1 MKVRAM
7 VGVLVF
13 VSIIWATIPTWGMS
27 VNSMRAK
34 GRIISRGRGTSK
46 RQVIRWAGRPDYVEV
61 ISEGVADYS
70 KKEVWYYGKRSGTYV
85 IYFSGPKVYK
95 IEFVK

>member
-1 MKVRAM
+1 MSLRSGDMKVRAM

-34 GRIISRGRGTSK
+34 GRIISRGTSK
-46 RQVIRWAGRPDYVEV
+46 GQVIKWAGKPDYVEV
-61 ISEGVADYS
+61 ISEGVWLIIQ
-70 KKEVWYYGKRSGTYV
+70 KRKYGIMGRDQEP
-85 IYFSGPKVYK
+85 I
-95 IEFVK
+95 